1 METFSLKLN
10 CLSPSMKGILK
21 HARMT
26 KLAGEEKSMT
36 VANGSAKVD
45 FLLFLHSVYFKSCT
59 YIHTWGTGTL
69 YIFAAALVTW
79 SLSSL
84 RCKISKRHPFFV
96 GKWIW
101 QCSRGC
107 HNNIKTVFYRGFSV
121 WIRTV
126 CCRHRKIISD
136 GQLFLDGLSYS
147 LSKLMPAQRIY
158 F

>member
-1 METFSLKLN
+1 MESFSLKLN
-10 CLSPSMKGILK
+10 CLSTPMKGILK
-21 HARMT
+21 HACMT

-36 VANGSAKVD
+36 VTKGNAKVD
-45 FLLFLHSVYFKSCT
+45 FLLFLDSVYFKSCK
-59 YIHTWGTGTL
+59 YIHPRRAGML

-84 RCKISKRHPFFV
+84 RCKISKCRPLFV

-101 QCSRGC
+101 QCSRSC
-107 HNNIKTVFYRGFSV
+107 HHNIKTVFYRSLSV
-121 WIRTV
+121 WIRRV

-136 GQLFLDGLSYS
+136 GQVFLDGLFYS